1 MIHAGVARRFDDCP
15 GEQRIPG
22 ADQLGGL
29 AARISDS
36 YRRLANGQHELGVI
50 PIGDRPD
57 SWGSGNGFPPATSVG
72 DRPLVGGFRM
82 SASRFRSHL
91 GQTDWTPATSVGDR
105 PLVGG
110 FRMSASRFRDRP
122 LSECWTGW
130 TPLVVEATSVGDRPT
145 DPGPRGWGQTLLRH
159 QSPDGLLPSL
169 LSHWG
174 QTPWLRVGGHAG
186 MCTDPMIAPGGRE
199 TGCHQLHGLAARNF
213 QSYRRKR
220 TDRTNCVLSQ
230 EKLIAQ
236 CY

>member
-1 MIHAGVARRFDDCP
+1 MGIWRRICTSH
-15 GEQRIPG
+15 
-22 ADQLGGL
+22 LGW
-29 AARISDS
+29 
-36 YRRLANGQHELGVI
+36 GQT
-50 PIGDRPD
+50 P
-57 SWGSGNGFPPATSVG
+57 S
-72 DRPLVGGFRM
+72 RPLVGR
-82 SASRFRSHL
+82 
-91 GQTDWTPATSVGDR
+91 
-105 PLVGG
+105 